1 MMYSNMNKPSK
12 NMLLSNFELAK
23 MIREQQ
29 EELYAADQEQSIREA
44 SEYDRVMNNYYAE
57 TQARLQPMLKSQHDR
72 IEFLQKVKEAFISE
86 CIMKLYCESM
96 VAPMTKNDKIVA
108 RNLVNGFVKENGA
121 GELINKFM
129 NSNSRLLT
137 EFGRISQKYYN
148 KVIETDMSQVDNTR
162 PATAKPGEVMEYDLP
177 KSVVD
182 DFYKDV
188 ADIDVSDASKMIK
201 ERVADAVQTFVDS
214 NACAKMD
221 YEEVIQQ
228 AQEKIAS
235 AKDESYIEEYS
246 NIAKH
251 KINEMRRTRPKNVFN
266 LMVEALTNKVL
277 TDQSYKTRFM
287 HESKVDMDAIVDSV
301 QLIYTMLEMV
311 NTTNMVNVDE
321 KFINGYI
328 QSLA

>member
-1 MMYSNMNKPSK
+1 MMYANMNKPSK
-12 NMLLSNFELAK
+12 NMLLSSFELTK
-23 MIREQQ
+23 MLREQQ
-29 EELYAADQEQSIREA
+29 EEIYATDQEQAIREA
-44 SEYDRVMNNYYAE
+44 GEYNRAIDSYYDG
-57 TQARLQPMLKSQHDR
+57 TQTGLQPTIKSKCNR
-72 IEFLQKVKEAFISE
+72 IEFLQKVKESFISE
-86 CIMKLYCESM
+86 CLMKLYCESM
-96 VAPMTKNDKIVA
+96 IAPMTSNDKIVA

-121 GELINKFM
+121 GELINRFI

-137 EFGRISQKYYN
+137 EFGRISQKYYSM
-148 KVIETDMSQVDNTR
+148 VVEADMADTNTLS
-162 PATAKPGEVMEYDLP
+162 TSTTIGDVKEYDLP
-177 KSVVD
+177 RPVID

-188 ADIDVSDASKMIK
+188 ADVDVTDASKMIK
-201 ERVADAVQTFVDS
+201 DRVADAVQQFVDS

-246 NIAKH
+246 NMAKH
-251 KINEMRRTRPKNVFN
+251 KINEMRRARTKNVFN

-277 TDQSYKTRFM
+277 TDDSYKARFM
-287 HESKVDMDAIVDSV
+287 HESKVDMDAIVDST

-311 NTTNMVNVDE
+311 NTTNMVNVNED
-321 KFINGYI
+321 FINRYI

>member
-1 MMYSNMNKPSK
+1 MYANMNKPSK
-12 NMLLSNFELAK
+12 NMLLSSFELTK
-23 MIREQQ
+23 MLREQQ
-29 EELYAADQEQSIREA
+29 EEIYAADQEHAIREA
-44 SEYDRVMNNYYAE
+44 GEYNRAIDSYYDG
-57 TQARLQPMLKSQHDR
+57 TQTGLQPTIKSRCNR
-72 IEFLQKVKEAFISE
+72 IEFLQKVKESFISE
-86 CIMKLYCESM
+86 CLMKLYCESM
-96 VAPMTKNDKIVA
+96 ITPMTNNDKIVA

-121 GELINKFM
+121 GELINRFI

-137 EFGRISQKYYN
+137 EFGRISQKYYSM
-148 KVIETDMSQVDNTR
+148 VVEADMADTNTLS
-162 PATAKPGEVMEYDLP
+162 TSTTIGDVKEYDLP
-177 KSVVD
+177 RPVID

-188 ADIDVSDASKMIK
+188 ADVDVTDASKMIK
-201 ERVADAVQTFVDS
+201 DRVADAVQQFVDS

-246 NIAKH
+246 NMAKH
-251 KINEMRRTRPKNVFN
+251 KINEMRRARTKNVFN

-277 TDQSYKTRFM
+277 TDDSYKARFM
-287 HESKVDMDAIVDSV
+287 HESKVDMDAIVDST

-311 NTTNMVNVDE
+311 NTTNMVNVNED
-321 KFINGYI
+321 FINRYI